1 MKKVKQLLAFGL
13 VAATLTGAALGAG
26 FAKTKT
32 YTDGEFTDVP
42 TAEWYAKEVA
52 STYELGLMNGI
63 GGGLFDP
70 NGNVTVAEA
79 ITMASRANAIYAGG
93 AVGAAAAGEEWFMPY
108 VNYAKSMGFV
118 AEGQFDDYNRPAKR
132 FEVAKLFEDAM
143 PQGYYTAQN
152 SVADIP
158 DVSDSK
164 DYKADLLTLYK
175 AGVVMGSDSYG
186 NFKPLD
192 NITRAEAAAIINRVA
207 LPENRLKKTLDVYS
221 SDNAYLL
228 VYNDSFNSIGG
239 KGINSGWALDNRGGS
254 PRTDIYSTY
263 GSLAD
268 VSKDYGT
275 AMIREFNNT
284 TTGLIQLEST
294 FSVSTNNDGVYMDF
308 RNKDGKPVYRLEAK
322 NGHWTILNADG
333 STTNIYEIGKD
344 ETAFKFRIFVDI
356 DNNRSTTV
364 INGKDTG
371 TYPLATKG
379 AATNI
384 QNYRYGT
391 TEESTGVIRGTSMVM
406 AVNYAVYDL
415 SSHTVKPG
423 ESYAQA
429 FTPVSGI
436 AVAENSFYIQNEQP
450 FEYYFLGGAKPVA
463 VLSYDGKDLYVNGDK
478 VYENLVKTVWYRFRL
493 EMDTDKQNVIVRV
506 NGRIVDEVPF
516 ASEVS
521 SIDNYIAVNKSATD
535 DFSVAEMHIFEKKIA
550 EDYVPVPVKPAG
562 EEKYNVGINICS
574 LWRNGMHYGWT
585 LISPFDDI
593 KPVLGYYDE
602 GNPET
607 ADWEIKYMVEHGIDY
622 QAFCWFSGRNTVPIG
637 VFSNYY
643 HLHDG
648 YMNAEYS
655 DMMKYCLIWEAANG
669 SKPKTLQQWKDF
681 YVPCFIEHYF
691 KDPRYMTIDN
701 KLLLYVFTPDKVY
714 GSEGFGS
721 TEVCKEAF
729 DYLEEEV
736 KKLGFD
742 GMIYI
747 GSNAAS
753 SDKLLAAGFDATS
766 AYNWGNEGYKLEVN
780 KQRNLDN
787 AKDKSVYTIPTIATG
802 FNNIGWSDGVRYPVM
817 TAEDMKAAATWARD
831 EFAPQYAKKDTW
843 QENLFMIA
851 TWNEYGEGTYIMPC
865 EGLNGFGY
873 LDSLREVFTD
883 EKADASLNTVPTENQ
898 LKRINRMYPQ
908 HKRLLRKNGEYVEPK
923 EELDLSKYKLVLEVK
938 PGTHPGGINAA
949 GINDFVKNADG
960 TISGVTSSP
969 DNYLAFG
976 NGNQL
981 DLSTANLVKITAKIP
996 VGKTMRLYFTTVDS
1010 QNWAEAKAIS
1020 TTVSTTDD
1028 FAEYCFDFSKNQNW
1042 KGTLLWYR
1050 LDISSATGDEF
1061 IVKSIDFMGTE
1072 AKKPELVQ
1080 KITVN
1085 GNEIDMK
1092 LPPSKAPNGD
1102 YVIAYDLTL
1111 GLEFLFNTYVTW
1123 DDGAETLTIEGCG
1136 HKVQYIV
1143 GKDYYFVDGKEQKLG
1158 YTMYTFDGLPMIPLK
1173 KFCAD
1178 MGFEFEMTD
1187 KGPAITT
1194 TEKTEKADFYAA
1206 KESRVPYSWEF
1217 NVNGDTEGW
1226 STSHMTLLTS
1236 DGYMSC
1242 QSNSSYADPAINLSF
1257 TPFNAEEYTVLKFRV
1272 RYDYEP
1278 TFVDVKDE
1286 DGNPTGEKE
1295 ERFES
1300 LTLYF
1305 ASTTAGGLSEGKTVK
1320 LRLKSNSSNGEWEEY
1335 ETIIDH
1341 KDWSGKITTIR
1352 FDPFNAVGK
1361 MDIDYIRLETDPAY
1375 IEKKNAPKVFEIVNG
1390 DAEGEKVGFISH
1402 NAATSIVMDPI
1413 NGDDKCYLIMPKSD
1427 AKQWT
1432 YAIMDVNFTPGA
1444 TYKIS
1449 YDIAFASWGTDD
1461 AIVAGTKKGSAMANM
1476 QYPDPGGSNHN
1487 VGATSKAFEAG
1498 GGWVHCEGT
1507 YTIPSNLD
1515 ISGQNRFTIY
1525 ANPTEE
1531 KGIGFYLD
1539 NVVVEEIKPE
1549 AAEEETK

>member
-1 MKKVKQLLAFGL
+1 MKNAKRLLALGL
-13 VAATLTGAALGAG
+13 TAAALTGTALGAG
-26 FAKTKT
+26 FVKSKT
-32 YTDGEFTDVP
+32 YNAGEFTDVP
-42 TAEWYAKEVA
+42 DDAWYKEEVA

-63 GGGLFDP
+63 GGGLFAPD
-70 NGNVTVAEA
+70 GNVTIAEA
-79 ITMASRANAIYAGG
+79 ITMASRANAIYAGATIG
-93 AVGAAAAGEEWFMPY
+93 SAQEGEEWFVPY
-108 VNYAKSMGFV
+108 VKYATSMGFIKD
-118 AEGQFDDYNRPAKR
+118 GQFDDYNRPAKR
-132 FEVAKLFEDAM
+132 YEVAKLFEDAM
-143 PQGYYTAQN
+143 PMGYYTAQN
-152 SVADIP
+152 SVSDIP
-158 DVSDSK
+158 DVSEKK

-186 NFKPLD
+186 NFFPEN

-207 LPENRLKKTLDVYS
+207 IPENRLKKTLDVYS
-221 SDNAYLL
+221 PDNAYLL

-254 PRTDIYSTY
+254 PRTDIYATY
-263 GSLAD
+263 GSIAD
-268 VSKDYGT
+268 VSSEYGS

-294 FSVSTNNDGVYMDF
+294 FTVSLNSDGVYMDF
-308 RNKDGKPVYRLEAK
+308 RNKDGNPVYRLEAQD
-322 NGHWTILNADG
+322 GYWTHLNADG
-333 STTNIYEIGKD
+333 SKTPVYEIGED
-344 ETAFKFRIFVDI
+344 ETVFKFQIFVDL
-356 DNNRSTTV
+356 DNNRARAV

-379 AATNI
+379 AQTNI

-391 TEESTGVIRGTSMVM
+391 NEESTGVIRGTSMVM
-406 AVNYAVYDL
+406 TVNYALYDMSNYSL
-415 SSHTVKPG
+415 KPG
-423 ESYAQA
+423 ESHAQT

-436 AVAENSFYIQNEQP
+436 AVAEDSFYIENQPP
-450 FEYYFLGGAKPVA
+450 FEYYFMSGAKPVA
-463 VLSYDGKDLYVNGDK
+463 VLSYNGEDLYVNGNK
-478 VYENLVKTVWYRFRL
+478 VYEDLVNTVWYRFRL
-493 EMDTDKQNVIVRV
+493 EMDTDNQNIIVRI
-506 NGRIVDEVPF
+506 NGRIVKEVPF
-516 ASEVS
+516 ANAAT
-521 SIDNYIAVNKSATD
+521 SIDNYIAVNKSD
-535 DFSVAEMHIFEKKIA
+535 KFNFSVGEMHIFEKKIA

-622 QAFCWFSGRNTVPIG
+622 QAFCWFSGRNTTPIG
-637 VFSNYY
+637 TFSNYY

-669 SKPKTLQQWKDF
+669 AKPQTLEQWKKF

-701 KLLLYVFTPDKVY
+701 QLLLYVFTPDKVFK
-714 GSEGFGS
+714 SEGFGS
-721 TEVCKEAF
+721 TAVCKEAF

-736 KKLGFD
+736 RKIGFD
-742 GMIYI
+742 GVIFI
-747 GSNAAS
+747 GSNGS
-753 SDKLLAAGFDATS
+753 SSEELKAAGFDATS
-766 AYNWGNEGYKLEVN
+766 AYNWGTDSTFEAN
-780 KQRNLDN
+780 KTRNLNN

-802 FNNIGWSDGVRYPVM
+802 FNNIGWSDGVRTPVM
-817 TAEDMKAAATWARD
+817 TAEDMKLSTTWARD
-831 EFAPQYAKKDTW
+831 EYVPEYAEEGTW

-873 LDSLREVFTD
+873 LDALREVFTD
-883 EKADASLNTVPTENQ
+883 EKADKSLNTIPTENQ

-908 HKRLLRKNGEYVEPK
+908 HKRLLRKNGEYKEPVE
-923 EELDLSKYKLVLEVK
+923 EIDISKYKSVIEVK
-938 PGTHPGGINAA
+938 PGTHAGGINAA
-949 GINDFVKNADG
+949 GIDNFAKNSDG
-960 TISGVTSSP
+960 TISGVTKSP

-976 NGNQL
+976 NGNSL

-996 VGKTMRLYFTTVDS
+996 VGKTMRLYFTTVDDQS
-1010 QNWAEAKAIS
+1010 WAEGKAVN

-1028 FAEYCFDFSKNQNW
+1028 FAEYYFDFSKNKNW

-1050 LDISSATGDEF
+1050 LDVSSATGDEF
-1061 IVKSIDFMGTE
+1061 VIKSIDFMGTA
-1072 AKKPELVQ
+1072 AKPAEQQTKMF
-1080 KITVN
+1080 VN
-1085 GNEIDMK
+1085 GKELEMK

-1111 GLEFLFNTYVTW
+1111 GLEFLFNTYCVW
-1123 DDGAETLTIEGCG
+1123 DDANESLTIEGCG
-1136 HKVQYIV
+1136 HTVKYIV
-1143 GKDYYFVDGKEQKLG
+1143 GKDYYYVDGKEKKLG

-1178 MGFEFEMTD
+1178 MDFEFEMTE
-1187 KGPAITT
+1187 KGPSVIT
-1194 TEKTEKADFYAA
+1194 TEKTEKAEFYEA

-1217 NVNGDTEGW
+1217 NVNGDTEGF
-1226 STSHMTLLTS
+1226 SSGSMTLLTS

-1242 QSNSSYADPAINLSF
+1242 QSNSTTYKDPQMNISF
-1257 TPFNAEEYTVLKFRV
+1257 TPFEADKYTVLKFRV
-1272 RYDYEP
+1272 RYEYQPEI
-1278 TFVDVKDE
+1278 VDVKDE

-1305 ASTTAGGLSEGKTVK
+1305 ASTTAGGLSEGKTIK
-1320 LRLKSNSSNGEWEEY
+1320 IRLNSNSSNGEWEEY
-1335 ETIIDH
+1335 EYVIDH
-1341 KDWSGKITTIR
+1341 KDWSGKITTLR

-1361 MDIDYIRLETDPAY
+1361 IDIDYMRLERDPEYEAKQ
-1375 IEKKNAPKVFEIVNG
+1375 EALKVFQIVNG

-1402 NAATSIVMDPI
+1402 NASVSIVMDPI
-1413 NGDDKCYLIMPKSD
+1413 NGDDKCYLFMPKDNS
-1427 AKQWT
+1427 KQWI
-1432 YAIMDVNFTPGA
+1432 YAIQDVYFTPGA

-1449 YDIAFASWGTDD
+1449 YDIAFASLGTND
-1461 AIVAGTKKGSAMANM
+1461 AILAGTKKGSAMANL
-1476 QYPDPGGSNHN
+1476 QYSDPNGTNHN
-1487 VGATSKAFEAG
+1487 VASTSKVFEAG
-1498 GGWVHCEGT
+1498 GGWIHCEGT
-1507 YTIPSNLD
+1507 HTISASRELD
-1515 ISGQNRFTIY
+1515 GTQQRFTIY
-1525 ANPTEE
+1525 ANPAEE
-1531 KGIGFYLD
+1531 MGVGFYLD
-1539 NVVVEEIKPE
+1539 NVVVEEIKP
-1549 AAEEETK
+1549 AEGKK

>member
-1 MKKVKQLLAFGL
+1 VKKLKGLLALGL
-13 VAATLTGAALGAG
+13 TAAALTGAALGAG
-26 FAKTKT
+26 FAKTKV
-32 YTDGEFTDVP
+32 YAGEFTDVP
-42 TAEWYAKEVA
+42 ASEWYAKEVA
-52 STYELGLMNGI
+52 STYELGLMNGT
-63 GGGLFDP
+63 GGGLFAPD
-70 NGNVTVAEA
+70 GNVTVAEA

-93 AVGAAAAGEEWFMPY
+93 TIGAAAEGEEWFMPY

-118 AEGQFDDYNRPAKR
+118 KDGQFDNYDRPAKR
-132 FEVAKLFEDAM
+132 YEVAKLFEDAM
-143 PQGYYTAQN
+143 PAGYFTAQN
-152 SVADIP
+152 SVEDIP
-158 DVSDSK
+158 DVSDK
-164 DYKADLLTLYK
+164 KEYREDLLTLYK

-186 NFKPLD
+186 NFFPEN

-221 SDNAYLL
+221 PDNAYLL
-228 VYNDSFNSIGG
+228 VYNDSFDSKGG
-239 KGINSGWALDNRGGS
+239 KGINSGWALDNRGGA
-254 PRTDIYSTY
+254 PRTDIYSTF

-284 TTGLIQLEST
+284 TTGRIQLEST
-294 FSVSTNNDGVYMDF
+294 FTVSTNSDGVYMDF

-322 NGHWTILNADG
+322 GGFWTVLNADG

-344 ETAFKFRIFVDI
+344 ETAFKFQIFVDI
-356 DNNRSTTV
+356 DNNNSTTI

-371 TYPLATKG
+371 TYALATKG
-379 AATNI
+379 AQTNI

-391 TEESTGVIRGTSMVM
+391 TEASTGVIRGTSMVM
-406 AVNYAVYDL
+406 AVNYAVYDME
-415 SSHTVKPG
+415 SHAVEPG
-423 ESYAQA
+423 KSYSQT

-436 AVAENSFYIQNEQP
+436 AIAENSFYIQNGQP
-450 FEYYFLGGAKPVA
+450 FEYYFMSGAKPVA

-493 EMDTDKQNVIVRV
+493 EMDTDTQTIGVRL

-516 ASEVS
+516 ANAAT
-521 SIDNYIAVNKSATD
+521 SIDNYIAVNKSETD
-535 DFSVAEMHIFEKKIA
+535 NFSVAEMHIFEKKIA

-562 EEKYNVGINICS
+562 EEKYNVGLNICS
-574 LWRNGMHYGWT
+574 LWRNGMHFGWT

-593 KPVLGYYDE
+593 RPVLGYYDE

-637 VFSNYY
+637 VFSNHY

-753 SDKLLAAGFDATS
+753 STTLIEAGFDATS
-766 AYNWGNEGYKLEVN
+766 AYNWGSEGYKLEVN

-802 FNNIGWSDGVRYPVM
+802 FNNVGWSDGVRYPVM

-831 EFAPQYAKKDTW
+831 EFAPEYAEEGTW
-843 QENLFMIA
+843 QEDLYMIA

-873 LDSLREVFTD
+873 LDALREVFTD

-908 HKRLLRKNGEYVEPK
+908 HKRLLRKQGEYAPPV
-923 EELDLSKYKLVLEVK
+923 EELDLSKYEKKLTVL

-949 GINDFVKNADG
+949 GIDNFAKNSDG
-960 TISGVTSSP
+960 SISGITASP

-976 NGNQL
+976 NGNSF
-981 DLSTANLVKITAKIP
+981 DMSTGNLVKINAKIP
-996 VGKTMRLYFTTVDS
+996 EGKTMRLYFTTTES
-1010 QNWAEAKAIS
+1010 QNWAEAKAVNTTIS
-1020 TTVSTTDD
+1020 TTSD
-1028 FAEYCFDFSKNQNW
+1028 FADYYFDFSKNANW

-1050 LDISSATGDEF
+1050 LDVSSAKGDEF
-1061 IVKSIDFMGTE
+1061 VVKSIEWLGTE
-1072 AKKPELVQ
+1072 AKPAEEQTKM
-1080 KITVN
+1080 KIN
-1085 GNEIDMK
+1085 GNEIEMK

-1102 YVIAYDLTL
+1102 YVVAFDLTL
-1111 GLEFLFNTYVTW
+1111 GLEFLFNTYCTW
-1123 DDGAETLTIEGCG
+1123 DDANETLTIEGCG
-1136 HKVQYIV
+1136 HTVKYIV

-1187 KGPAITT
+1187 KGPSITT
-1194 TEKTEKADFYAA
+1194 TEKLEKADFYAA

-1217 NVNGDTEGW
+1217 NVNGDTEGF
-1226 STSHMTLLTS
+1226 SSGSMTLLTS

-1242 QSNSSYADPAINLSF
+1242 QSNSTTYKDPMINISF
-1257 TPFNAEEYTVLKFRV
+1257 TPFKAEEHTVLKFRV

-1278 TFVDVKDE
+1278 EFVDVKDE

-1320 LRLKSNSSNGEWEEY
+1320 LRLKGNSSNGEWEEY

-1341 KDWSGKITTIR
+1341 ENWSGNITTLR
-1352 FDPFNAVGK
+1352 FDPFNAIGK
-1361 MDIDYIRLETDPAY
+1361 IDIDYMRLETDPAY
-1375 IEKKNAPKVFEIVNG
+1375 VELMNAPKKFEIVNG

-1402 NAATSIVMDPI
+1402 NAKVSIVMDPI
-1413 NGDDKCYLIMPKSD
+1413 DGDDNCYLIMPKDDS
-1427 AKQWT
+1427 KQWI
-1432 YAIMDVNFTPGA
+1432 YAIQDVYFTPGA

-1461 AIVAGTKKGSAMANM
+1461 AILPGEKKGSAMANM

-1487 VGATSKAFEAG
+1487 VGATSKAFESG
-1498 GGWVHCEGT
+1498 SGWTHCEGT
-1507 YTIPSNLD
+1507 YTIPSNMDLA
-1515 ISGQNRFTIY
+1515 GQNRFTIY
-1525 ANPTEE
+1525 ANPVEE
-1531 KGIGFYLD
+1531 KGMGYYLD
-1539 NVVVEEIKPE
+1539 NVVVEEILP
-1549 AAEEETK
+1549 EEEEKAE